1 MKKGFTL
8 IELLAIIVI
17 LSIIALITTPII
29 LNIIQTSKENAFID
43 TGYSLIKA
51 ANNYQATNDGQENPN
66 LTVNYTTKENIDKI
80 KIQGALPDKGTLT
93 INENGKTTLSLC
105 SDNAKICISK
115 TENDKKIKKDET
127 LTQNTYKE
135 VNHE

>member
-115 TENDKKIKKDET
+115 TENKKS
-127 LTQNTYKE
+127 
-135 VNHE
+135 